1 MAVFECQSPKLLQN
15 SLKQSV
21 SHQKS
26 TIPEVFKDNKSR
38 MKMSKV
44 KLEVC
49 VDSLESALA
58 AINGGADRLEL
69 CSSLIDGGLTP
80 TPGLLIQIQ
89 NMNCRNIPVYCL
101 LRCKPGNFIYKTEE
115 IEIMKEDARILRKN
129 GADGFVF
136 GALSENGDVDMKI
149 CRDIIRVSHPLPV
162 TFHRAFDFCKRP
174 TIEVEVIIDLGFQR
188 ILTSG
193 KQQNAQLG
201 VKLIRKLVEQVG
213 NRIIIMPGGGVNK
226 ENIKFIM
233 ENTEATE
240 IHGSFKVPK
249 DEPEKSEDNCE
260 AVVGEREGPIYVTD
274 ENTVAEI
281 INILKTA

>member
-1 MAVFECQSPKLLQN
+1 METFRFRL
-15 SLKQSV
+15 
-21 SHQKS
+21 
-26 TIPEVFKDNKSR
+26 

-44 KLEVC
+44 LEVC

-58 AINGGADRLEL
+58 AITGGADRLEL
-69 CSSLIDGGLTP
+69 CSSLIEGGLTP

-89 NMNCRNIPVYCL
+89 NIKSRNIPVFCL
-101 LRCKPGNFIYKTEE
+101 LRCRPGNFIYSPEE
-115 IEIMKEDARILRKN
+115 VEIMKEDAKILRRN

-149 CRDIIRVSHPLPV
+149 CREIIKACHPLPV

-193 KQQNAQLG
+193 KQRTAQMG
-201 VKLIRKLVEQVG
+201 VKLISKLIEQVG
-213 NRIIIMPGGGVNK
+213 NRIIIMPGGGINK
-226 ENIKFIM
+226 ENLKFIL

-240 IHGSFKVPK
+240 IHGSFKIVK
-249 DEPEKSEDNCE
+249 EELNKEKVDDQSE
-260 AVVGEREGPIYVTD
+260 VVIGEREGPIYVTD
-274 ENTVAEI
+274 ENAVAEI
-281 INILKTA
+281 VNMMKTI